1 MKDQMVRAFAAD
13 GMIRAFAA
21 STGGLVE
28 EARAIHNTAP
38 VVTAALGRM
47 LDRKSTRLNSSHL

>member
-1 MKDQMVRAFAAD
+1 MKDQLVRAFAAD

-21 STGGLVE
+21 STGGLAE
-28 EARAIHNTAP
+28 EARAIHNTSP

-47 LDRKSTRLNSSHL
+47 LTALSKH